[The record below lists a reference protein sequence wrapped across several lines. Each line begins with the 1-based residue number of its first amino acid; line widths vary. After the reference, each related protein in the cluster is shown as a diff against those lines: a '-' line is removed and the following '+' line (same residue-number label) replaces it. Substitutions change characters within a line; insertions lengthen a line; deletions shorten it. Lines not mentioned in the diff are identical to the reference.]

1 MTKNQLLQLGGAL
14 LLIIAIAAVWVFKVR
29 NAPLPST
36 PEMGIV
42 SSDAGKMLVPEESA
56 HQKPDS
62 SSPVT
67 EPASLEQPVTRDPF
81 VLPAVLTEVLH
92 QKELAKEEERRRKA
106 LQPPPPSVPVQ
117 PPNLKLQG
125 ILWGTARP
133 QAIINRKI
141 VSVGDIVEN
150 AEILSVSREGVMV
163 SFNGQQYPLK
173 LATRGGERGA
183 PSE

>member
-1 MTKNQLLQLGGAL
+1 MNKNQLLPLGGAL
-14 LLIIAIAAVWVFKVR
+14 FLIVALAAVWMLRMKS
-29 NAPLPST
+29 ASLPTTTERTS
-36 PEMGIV
+36 E
-42 SSDAGKMLVPEESA
+42 SSDAETMRAPAELTR
-56 HQKPDS
+56 QKPDS
-62 SSPVT
+62 SAPVP
-67 EPASLEQPVTRDPF
+67 EPASLEQPMTRDPF
-81 VLPAVLTEVLH
+81 VLPAVLTEVLR
-92 QKELAKEEERRRKA
+92 QKELAKEEERRRKNP
-106 LQPPPPSVPVQ
+106 QPTPLSVPVQ
-117 PPNLKLQG
+117 PPTLMLQG

-141 VSVGDIVEN
+141 VSVGDTIEN